1 MESSR
6 FAEYCQSRH
15 PPIIDMHSDYNS
27 LYCEPNVVYQMSA
40 YWLKY
45 KQFETVVYRSMA
57 TVKCDA
63 NYYLKAFIA
72 CCTILD

>member
-1 MESSR
+1 
-6 FAEYCQSRH
+6 
-15 PPIIDMHSDYNS
+15 
-27 LYCEPNVVYQMSA
+27 MSA

>member
-45 KQFETVVYRSMA
+45 KRFGTIIYRWMA
-57 TVKCDA
+57 TAK
-63 NYYLKAFIA
+63 
-72 CCTILD
+72 